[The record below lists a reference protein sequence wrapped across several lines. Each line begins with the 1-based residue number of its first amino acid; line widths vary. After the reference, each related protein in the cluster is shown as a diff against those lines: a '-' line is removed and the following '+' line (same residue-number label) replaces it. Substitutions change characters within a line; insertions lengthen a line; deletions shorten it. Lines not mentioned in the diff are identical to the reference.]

1 MTTGSK
7 TLTARKFATATGWS
21 YGAICKNVRGE
32 WPIKGQWLQGVVREE
47 TDEGSRWRIPVSEV
61 ERFKAL
67 RDRVSDSNGI
77 E

>member
-1 MTTGSK
+1 MTASGK

-32 WPIKGQWLQGVVREE
+32 YPIKGQWLKGVVREE

-61 ERFKAL
+61 ERFKRL
-67 RDRVSDSNGI
+67 RGRGSDSNGI